1 MQRRFLWLAMA
12 ALSMST
18 ACGGSS
24 STAPTNTNTHTN
36 TNSAR
41 SMSAKVD
48 GTAWTA
54 TTVGAG
60 VTGGIA
66 ILVGTNVTQSVS
78 ISFVPTVG
86 TQTMTPTGIVIG
98 QVTIGGQTWQATG
111 TAGSS
116 GSVTVATAT
125 ASHVVGTFS
134 FTAPPLGGTGATR
147 QVTAGTFDVT
157 F

>member
-1 MQRRFLWLAMA
+1 MQRRSWLAIA
-12 ALSMST
+12 ALVTAT

-24 STAPTNTNTHTN
+24 STAPTNTKTSGTK
-36 TNSAR
+36 SMAAR
-41 SMSAKVD
+41 VD
-48 GTAWTA
+48 GTAWSA
-54 TTVGAG
+54 TSVGG
-60 VTGGIA
+60 SVTGGLA

-98 QVTIGGQTWQATG
+98 QVTIGNQTWQATG
-111 TAGSS
+111 TSGSS
-116 GSVTVATAT
+116 GSVTVTTATAT
-125 ASHVVGTFS
+125 RVVGTFS
-134 FTAPPLGGTGATR
+134 FTAPLLAGGATASTR